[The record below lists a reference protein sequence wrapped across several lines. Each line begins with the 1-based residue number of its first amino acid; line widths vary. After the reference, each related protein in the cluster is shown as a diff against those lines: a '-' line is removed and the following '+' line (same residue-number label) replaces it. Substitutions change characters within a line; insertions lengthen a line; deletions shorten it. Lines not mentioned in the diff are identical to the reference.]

1 MGWFDFFR
9 KKKNTEE
16 PLEKQQEIS
25 MTKSSTSNNINEGV
39 DVKQSVVERHHT
51 ENEPVLLSEL
61 LMTATPSKQGL
72 YPHEIMMLE
81 YAPRFKTVN
90 NTFQGF
96 WYWQYSITE
105 PQAVLDSLYKRGF
118 IEISDLRTT
127 LERLRIPEIKEE
139 LKLIQQ
145 KMTGKKAELIDR
157 LIEFGDIEGLEKK
170 YIERYYVI
178 TSKGEDELN
187 ENQYVSYLHRHRYMT
202 CWEMNK
208 RIAQTHYS
216 YRDVLWGY
224 FNEQSVLYFKSGN
237 FGLYRNVRSDM
248 YRFLMEERKYELAF
262 HMLCEVLAYDLSL
275 LSNSNLLAWENT
287 DPKLYLMVYESEMER
302 FFPYKVDNFIV
313 PPGISD
319 CFAEMQT
326 IFRLDTK
333 NFKEAIL
340 KELDQINIP
349 HKLFTNEESVEII
362 IAEMNNDIKNLKRIF
377 SKVEEREKD
386 RLKEIKSKIR

>member
-1 MGWFDFFR
+1 
-9 KKKNTEE
+9 
-16 PLEKQQEIS
+16 
-25 MTKSSTSNNINEGV
+25 
-39 DVKQSVVERHHT
+39 
-51 ENEPVLLSEL
+51 
-61 LMTATPSKQGL
+61 MTATPSKQGL

-208 RIAQTHYS
+208 RIAQTQAVIS
-216 YRDVLWGY
+216 SERGIAKKIAS
-224 FNEQSVLYFKSGN
+224 FPKNNGRINANETGSII
-237 FGLYRNVRSDM
+237 
-248 YRFLMEERKYELAF
+248 
-262 HMLCEVLAYDLSL
+262 
-275 LSNSNLLAWENT
+275 
-287 DPKLYLMVYESEMER
+287 P
-302 FFPYKVDNFIV
+302 
-313 PPGISD
+313 
-319 CFAEMQT
+319 
-326 IFRLDTK
+326 
-333 NFKEAIL
+333 L
-340 KELDQINIP
+340 KEETRLAHP
-349 HKLFTNEESVEII
+349 RF
-362 IAEMNNDIKNLKRIF
+362 
-377 SKVEEREKD
+377 KD
-386 RLKEIKSKIR
+386 AWR